1 MFGVGAFEFVLV
13 LLIAMIV
20 LGPDRIPVAMRTLG
34 RWVRQL
40 RKLASDFRQE
50 FDEEISI
57 LRGEVEALREEAE
70 LTRAE
75 LQEIQDDIA
84 QTVGEAQ
91 GDLEEAADDISGQIR
106 STGQA
111 ISGTQERITHAHGN
125 IHMGSAT
132 ETRIDSTFT
141 NEIDPTDSMFD
152 VLSESGSTS
161 TEPSNSDINASDVE
175 SSISPIDTLG
185 WDSIRQLSPSGQNFG
200 AMLRLVVNDEIS
212 VSDARNSLAKQ
223 AEIDAKKLVGFVN
236 KGPLAAAIC
245 WTAQKQFWMD
255 AGDIDIDQPEDN
267 IVRIRLYKD
276 PYGLDARTDE
286 PAAILSQ
293 TYDLT
298 LLEKLGVEGDFTELL
313 SHGSSYTELIL
324 RNAST
329 QKDDPEPNTSDAD
342 LLSPEGTV
350 PTKAPKPL

>member
-40 RKLASDFRQE
+40 RKVAADFRQE

-57 LRGEVEALREEAE
+57 LRGEVQALREEAE

-111 ISGTQERITHAHGN
+111 VSGTQEITPRPHAHKNMDTGPV
-125 IHMGSAT
+125 T
-132 ETRIDSTFT
+132 EIESSSTFRHDL
-141 NEIDPTDSMFD
+141 DPADSMFD
-152 VLSESGSTS
+152 VLSTTS
-161 TEPSNSDINASDVE
+161 NADTNYSNIEPPF
-175 SSISPIDTLG
+175 SPIETLG

-200 AMLRLVVNDEIS
+200 AMLRLVVNDETS
-212 VSDARNSLAKQ
+212 VLDARNLLAQQ
-223 AEIDAKKLVGFVN
+223 AEIDAKQLAGFMN

-245 WTAQKQFWMD
+245 WAAQKQFWMN
-255 AGDIDIDQPEDN
+255 AGDIDIDQPEDST
-267 IVRIRLYKD
+267 VRIRLYKD
-276 PYGLDARTDE
+276 PYGLDARTDG

-298 LLEKLGVEGDFTELL
+298 LLEKLGVEGEFTELL

-329 QKDDPEPNTSDAD
+329 QKDDSEPNASDAD

-350 PTKAPKPL
+350 PTKEPKPR